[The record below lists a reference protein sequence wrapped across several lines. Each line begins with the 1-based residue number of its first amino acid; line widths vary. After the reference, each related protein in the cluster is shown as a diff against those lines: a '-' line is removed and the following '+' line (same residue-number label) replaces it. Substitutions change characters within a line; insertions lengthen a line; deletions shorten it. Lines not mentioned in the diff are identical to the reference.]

1 MLKRGGLTMIV
12 PAVLCLMYVWM
23 QIDLLRVGYD
33 IERLEKK
40 KAVLES
46 RHEALRFQWSQLT
59 SPQRIAKEAT
69 NKLGLRI
76 PQTGQ
81 IVMVSFEVDVPGR
94 VRTPEQPLQLV
105 RWELDHQ

>member
-12 PAVLCLMYVWM
+12 PAVLCLLYVWM

-40 KAVLES
+40 KAVLE
-46 RHEALRFQWSQLT
+46 RQHESLRYQWSQLT

-69 NKLGLRI
+69 KKLGLQI
-76 PQTGQ
+76 PKSGQ
-81 IVMVSFEVDVPGR
+81 IVMVTIETDVPER
-94 VRTPEQPLQLV
+94 KSTQNQPLQLAQ
-105 RWELDHQ
+105 RALGSP